1 MTDTDSSPD
10 DVGMVPKRDSK
21 KKKKKSKKK
30 RVKDTNEEHHHATI
44 EEHPVQLNDT
54 TEEHHNATIEQ
65 QDDIKK
71 SSKKKKKKEDKKRK
85 RNDDIDNNTSSI
97 IVEDTLH
104 DNTLQDVVDTNTP
117 PVGNDTKS
125 KQKKKKKRSKKDKQ
139 PSSNN
144 DTAIVSSSA
153 IEYYPD
159 DYLKHMQQKDKSTTD
174 NTKASIKTDNIT
186 LLLFYQY
193 VEPPWDEDQFQK
205 ALQYVTTH
213 GEKNGITGRMRVA
226 REGLNCTLTGSY
238 DGIRAWCAALRKFDG
253 GRSTIDPNTG
263 LKVTEFANTEFKLTD
278 DLPLK
283 QRFPKLHPFEVV
295 ELVNYGLAGSRAPPL
310 SQHGGTHLEPT
321 EYHKKMCES
330 DTVIIDVRN
339 HYEANI
345 GRFNPPAGGAQM
357 IDPKMRKSTEF
368 PIWLENNKEKLR
380 GKQVLM
386 YCTGGVR

>member
-1 MTDTDSSPD
+1 
-10 DVGMVPKRDSK
+10 
-21 KKKKKSKKK
+21 
-30 RVKDTNEEHHHATI
+30 
-44 EEHPVQLNDT
+44 
-54 TEEHHNATIEQ
+54 
-65 QDDIKK
+65 
-71 SSKKKKKKEDKKRK
+71 
-85 RNDDIDNNTSSI
+85 
-97 IVEDTLH
+97 
-104 DNTLQDVVDTNTP
+104 
-117 PVGNDTKS
+117 
-125 KQKKKKKRSKKDKQ
+125 
-139 PSSNN
+139 
-144 DTAIVSSSA
+144 
-153 IEYYPD
+153 
-159 DYLKHMQQKDKSTTD
+159 
-174 NTKASIKTDNIT
+174 
-186 LLLFYQY
+186 
-193 VEPPWDEDQFQK
+193 
-205 ALQYVTTH
+205 
-213 GEKNGITGRMRVA
+213 MRVA

-278 DLPLK
+278 DLPPK
-283 QRFPKLHPFEVV
+283 QRFSKLHPFEVV

-345 GRFNPPAGGAQM
+345 GRFNPPANGAQI

>member
-30 RVKDTNEEHHHATI
+30 RVKDI
-44 EEHPVQLNDT
+44 EEHQHAT
-54 TEEHHNATIEQ
+54 TEQ

-71 SSKKKKKKEDKKRK
+71 SSKKKKKKKDNKRK
-85 RNDDIDNNTSSI
+85 RNDDSDN
-97 IVEDTLH
+97 VK
-104 DNTLQDVVDTNTP
+104 P
-117 PVGNDTKS
+117 
-125 KQKKKKKRSKKDKQ
+125 KKKKKKSKKDKQ
-139 PSSNN
+139 LSSNN

-159 DYLKHMQQKDKSTTD
+159 DYLKHMQQKEKSITTD
-174 NTKASIKTDNIT
+174 KADTSNKTDNIT

-193 VEPPWDEDQFQK
+193 VEPPWDEDQFQT

-238 DGIRAWCAALRKFDG
+238 EGIRAWCSALRKFDG

-278 DLPLK
+278 DLPKK
-283 QRFPKLHPFEVV
+283 QSFPKLHPFEVV

-345 GRFNPPAGGAQM
+345 GRFKPPADGAQM
-357 IDPKMRKSTEF
+357 INPKMRKSTEF